1 MVYLATS
8 MAFGLQS
15 EATAQVL
22 WEIDNLPDALL
33 GKIEISKDMD
43 SYNAANSLVHI
54 LENSGYPL
62 ATVFIKN
69 DLLIVNLGRIDRYLR
84 MTVAV
89 ALAIALFLLP
99 IDGGVTV
106 HIAMIVVGA
115 VMALTSVVG
124 YCPLYRLM
132 GVQTA

>member
-1 MVYLATS
+1 MSSKITWFYLATS

-69 DLLIVNLGRIDRYLR
+69 DLLIVNLGPCQCNAVSRLR
-84 MTVAV
+84 QAEKRHCRATCNTPAGSRKRWP
-89 ALAIALFLLP
+89 IA
-99 IDGGVTV
+99 GC
-106 HIAMIVVGA
+106 
-115 VMALTSVVG
+115 TSHSDE
-124 YCPLYRLM
+124 
-132 GVQTA
+132 